1 MKRLIIFGVIGLV
14 IGVGGGTG
22 VSVMLG
28 RAAAKR
34 AAAAAADSA
43 AKADSLPSVASIP
56 DSTRRPLTPDPA
68 LPDSVAADSAHL
80 TVPQAP
86 TVRADSTP
94 QKPMTPAN
102 EALAVANG
110 TAAAEGS
117 GEGAGIITATVPK
130 STANQV
136 DTVRVGRLARL
147 FSAMPARDA
156 AKVLLQLD
164 DSDAQLVLSAM
175 DNRHAAEV
183 LANFPPDRAATMSR
197 LTLRPRRP

>member
-1 MKRLIIFGVIGLV
+1 MKRLIIFAVVGLV

-22 VSVMLG
+22 ASVMLG

-43 AKADSLPSVASIP
+43 AKKDSLPSVASTP
-56 DSTRRPLTPDPA
+56 DSAPRPVTPETAHTDSAAGDSADHAVAQAPIGR
-68 LPDSVAADSAHL
+68 PDSAPQRPVA
-80 TVPQAP
+80 
-86 TVRADSTP
+86 
-94 QKPMTPAN
+94 PAN
-102 EALAVANG
+102 EALTVANG
-110 TAAAEGS
+110 TAAAEKS
-117 GEGAGIITATVPK
+117 GDGAGIITATVPK
-130 STANQV
+130 NAASQV

>member
-1 MKRLIIFGVIGLV
+1 MKRLIIFGVVGLV

-43 AKADSLPSVASIP
+43 AKKDSLPSVASTP
-56 DSTRRPLTPDPA
+56 DSAPRPVTPETALT
-68 LPDSVAADSAHL
+68 DSAAGDSAHHA
-80 TVPQAP
+80 VAQAP
-86 TVRADSTP
+86 TARPDSAP
-94 QKPMTPAN
+94 QRPVAPAN
-102 EALAVANG
+102 EALTVANG

-130 STANQV
+130 NAASQV

-197 LTLRPRRP
+197 LTLRPRHP